1 MQRIEIRIKIFYYH
15 DVDIGDW
22 GLTMWGNFG
31 DGDGASS
38 LSQGRKGLLGV
49 QGSNALSL
57 MLCKN
62 SLLMMPPYKPQY
74 LIVREMKGCFSV
86 EECGVG
92 QKLRHLQPRVYG

>member
-1 MQRIEIRIKIFYYH
+1 
-15 DVDIGDW
+15 
-22 GLTMWGNFG
+22 MWGNFG

-57 MLCKN
+57 MLCKH

-92 QKLRHLQPRVYG
+92 QKLGYVICSLVFMVNLKAGNLELPS